1 MHKTLDKRFAEV
13 YNNAIFAGTVAEI
26 ANLFI
31 GILQNRQYEQK
42 KEKVYEKICYN
53 HACSGNVSYYWR
65 GGSRLRR

>member
-13 YNNAIFAGTVAEI
+13 YNNAKSAIRA
-26 ANLFI
+26 
-31 GILQNRQYEQK
+31 K

-53 HACSGNVSYYWR
+53 HACSGNVSYYWC

>member
-53 HACSGNVSYYWR
+53 HACSGNVSYYWC